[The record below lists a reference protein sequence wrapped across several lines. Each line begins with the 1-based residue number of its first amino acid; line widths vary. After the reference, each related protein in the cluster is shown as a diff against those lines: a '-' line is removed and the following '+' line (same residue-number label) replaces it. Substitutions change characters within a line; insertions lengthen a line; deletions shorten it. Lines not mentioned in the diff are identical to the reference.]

1 MNWLNTKYILWT
13 GVLSILLS
21 ISGPVSATYRTDTII
36 NTYKADSLRFI
47 IKADSIIA
55 FQTGDSLFTIIKAD
69 SVLPAASKKVKHTR
83 YDKRVQ
89 PFSAEI
95 GNESFLPT
103 LRYSLPATWDYFLLV
118 RDGITENI
126 INGRLIYCLDLSR
139 SILQKRLK

>member
-83 YDKRVQ
+83 YDKRVHR
-89 PFSAEI
+89 SAEI

>member
-69 SVLPAASKKVKHTR
+69 SVLPAASKKVKHT
-83 YDKRVQ
+83 
-89 PFSAEI
+89 AEI

>member
-55 FQTGDSLFTIIKAD
+55 FQTGDYLRLLKQTPYCPLHRKKLNIPVTINGFT
-69 SVLPAASKKVKHTR
+69 V
-83 YDKRVQ
+83 
-89 PFSAEI
+89 SAEI

-118 RDGITENI
+118 REGITENI

>member
-55 FQTGDSLFTIIKAD
+55 FQAGDSLFTIIKAD

-83 YDKRVQ
+83 YDKRVHR
-89 PFSAEI
+89 FRKNWERI
-95 GNESFLPT
+95 IPT

>member
-55 FQTGDSLFTIIKAD
+55 FQAGDSLFTIIKAD
-69 SVLPAASKKVKHTR
+69 SVLPAASKKLNIPVTINGFT
-83 YDKRVQ
+83 V
-89 PFSAEI
+89 SAKI

>member
-1 MNWLNTKYILWT
+1 MNCLNTKYILWT

-55 FQTGDSLFTIIKAD
+55 FQAGDSLFTIIKAD

-83 YDKRVQ
+83 YDKRVHRFRKNWERIIPTHSKIQ
-89 PFSAEI
+89 FA
-95 GNESFLPT
+95 GNMGLLSFGT
-103 LRYSLPATWDYFLLV
+103 GLRKT
-118 RDGITENI
+118 
-126 INGRLIYCLDLSR
+126 
-139 SILQKRLK
+139 

>member
-1 MNWLNTKYILWT
+1 MNCLNTKYILWT
-13 GVLSILLS
+13 GVLSILIS

-55 FQTGDSLFTIIKAD
+55 FQAGDSLFTIIKAD

-83 YDKRVQ
+83 YDKRVHRFRKNWERIIPTHSKIQ
-89 PFSAEI
+89 FA
-95 GNESFLPT
+95 GNMGLLS
-103 LRYSLPATWDYFLLV
+103 LV